1 MHLKAMTLR
10 GFKSFASA
18 TTLRFEPG
26 ITCVVGPNGSGK
38 SNVVD
43 ALSWVMGEQGAKS
56 LRGGKME
63 DVIFAGTTGRPPLGR
78 AEVSLTIDNSDGA
91 LPIDYAEVTIT
102 RIMFR
107 NGGSE
112 YQLNGDT
119 CRLLD
124 IQELLSDSGIGREM
138 HVIVGQGQLDSVLH
152 ADPMGRRAFI
162 EEAAGVLK
170 HRKRKE
176 KALRKLDAM
185 RANLARVQDLTDEL
199 RRQLKPLGRQA
210 AVARRA
216 AVIQADLRDARLR
229 LLADDLVR
237 LREALRTEIADEAEL
252 KQRKEDAEG
261 RLKAALAREAELE
274 DEVRRLAPR
283 LQQAQQ
289 TWYELSQLAERV
301 RGTVSLADARVK
313 SATAAPTEEPRGR
326 DPEDME
332 REAARI
338 REQEA
343 ELEAALE
350 AAEHAR
356 EDTVAHRAE
365 LERALAAEERRLKDA
380 ARAIADRREGLA
392 RLTGQVNA
400 ARSRAASAQAE
411 IGRLAAAR
419 DEARERAAAAQE
431 EYEQLKAEV
440 DGLDADDHEL
450 AGRYEAARGALAEAE
465 SALTAARE
473 AATAAERDRAAV
485 AARHDALALG
495 LRRKDGTGA
504 LLAARD
510 RLTGLLG
517 PAAELLTV
525 TPGYEIPVSAA
536 LGAAADAIAVT
547 NPSAA
552 AEAIRLLRSEDAGR
566 ASLLV
571 SPGGGGGLAAG
582 GLAGVPTQAGE
593 AADAAS
599 GRGDAGPE
607 SGPGPVGG
615 VPAQAAG
622 ASAGG
627 SGAGLSGP
635 ATESG
640 PVGGLSAQAD
650 GLTAE
655 PGVYGGLPGQ
665 QGLAGGV
672 SAGEVDPES
681 ARADTGPGGGLPGQ
695 QGPAGEVSAQAGGAG
710 DAALGRADASLES
723 GPGPGGGVPA
733 QVGGAS
739 AGGSGTGLSGPATEP
754 GVSGG
759 VADGVFAQAGDAAPE
774 PGPGSLG
781 GQAGEHGVA
790 GQFPAQPDDTGL
802 SVPANGSPAEP
813 AAHSGVPAQASG
825 DGAGPSAA
833 ASGSATEADV
843 SGGLPAQ
850 TAGAG
855 HGPRP
860 GPVGGAAARV
870 TAGSG
875 GVGSSASAGGS
886 VVEPEVSAGGFP
898 APAPGGD
905 SGRSVSGAASGV
917 QGREVARTAVGDLVR
932 GPVGLVEAVRWM
944 VRDAVVVAS
953 LDDAEELV
961 GARPGVVAV
970 TAEGDVLGAHFAQ
983 GGSAGAPS
991 LLEVRASVD
1000 EAAGE
1005 LAELGVR
1012 CGELDEARR
1021 RATERR
1027 AECAALV
1034 EELGE
1039 RRRAADREKS
1049 AVSGRLGR
1057 LSGQARGAVGEAER
1071 TDAAVA
1077 KAQEALERATQE
1089 VEELAE
1095 RLLVAEEAPV
1105 EEEPDTSL
1113 RDRLAAD
1120 GANAR
1125 QTEMEARLQVRT
1137 HEERVKGLAG
1147 RADALDRGARA
1158 ERAARARAEQRRARL
1173 RHEAEVA
1180 GAVAAGTRQLLAHV
1194 EVSVVRAEAERA
1206 AAEAAKAERERE
1218 LVAER
1223 NQGRDLKSEL
1233 DKLTDS
1239 VHRGEVL
1246 GAEKRLRIEQLETR
1260 ALEELGV
1267 EPAGLIAEYGP
1278 DQLVS
1283 PSPPAEG
1290 EELPE
1295 DPAHPRNQPKPYVR
1309 SEQEKRLKSAER
1321 AYQQLGKVNP
1331 LALEE
1336 FAALEERHK
1345 FLSEQLEDLKKTRAD
1360 LLQVVKSVDERV
1372 EQVFTE
1378 AYRDTAVQF
1387 EGVFSRLFPGGEG
1400 RLILTD
1406 PENML
1411 TTGVDVEA
1419 RPPGK
1424 KVKRLSLLSGGER
1437 SLTAVALLVSI
1448 FKARPSPFYVMD
1460 EVEAALD
1467 DTNLQRLIRI
1477 MQELQE
1483 SSQLIVIT
1491 HQKRTMEVADALYG
1505 VSMQGDGVSKVISQ
1519 RLR

>member
-1 MHLKAMTLR
+1 MHLKALTLR

-91 LPIDYAEVTIT
+91 LPIEYAEVTIT

-185 RANLARVQDLTDEL
+185 QANLARVQDLTDEL

-237 LREALRTEIADEAEL
+237 LRQALQAEIADEAALKERKDAAEAEL
-252 KQRKEDAEG
+252 G
-261 RLKAALAREAELE
+261 RALRREADLE
-274 DEVRRLAPR
+274 DEVRRLTPR
-283 LQQAQQ
+283 LQRAQQ

-301 RGTVSLADARVK
+301 RGTISLADARVT
-313 SATAAPTEEPRGR
+313 SATSAPPEERRGR
-326 DPEDME
+326 DPEDLE
-332 REAARI
+332 REAARV

-350 AAEHAR
+350 AAEHAL
-356 EDTVAHRAE
+356 EDTVAHRAD
-365 LERALAAEERRLKDA
+365 LERELALEDRRLKDV

-392 RLTGQVNA
+392 RLSGQVGT
-400 ARSRAASAQAE
+400 ARSRAASARAE
-411 IGRLAAAR
+411 IERLAEAR
-419 DEARERAAAAQE
+419 DESRERAAAAQE
-431 EYEQLKAEV
+431 EYEALQAEV
-440 DGLDADDHEL
+440 DVLDADDQEL
-450 AGRYEAARGALAEAE
+450 AERHEAAKHGLAEAE
-465 SALTAARE
+465 AALSAARE
-473 AATAAERDRAAV
+473 AATAVERERAATH
-485 AARHDALALG
+485 ARREALALG

-504 LLAARD
+504 LLAAKD

-517 PAAELLTV
+517 PAAGLLTV
-525 TPGYEIPVSAA
+525 TPGHEVA
-536 LGAAADAIAVT
+536 LATAFGAAADALAVT
-547 NPSAA
+547 SPAA
-552 AEAIRLLRSEDAGR
+552 AADAIRLLRKQDAGR
-566 ASLLV
+566 AALL
-571 SPGGGGGLAAG
+571 
-582 GLAGVPTQAGE
+582 LAGAPDDVAREP
-593 AADAAS
+593 
-599 GRGDAGPE
+599 RGDVARGDVARGDVARGDVARGPR
-607 SGPGPVGG
+607 GG
-615 VPAQAAG
+615 
-622 ASAGG
+622 
-627 SGAGLSGP
+627 
-635 ATESG
+635 
-640 PVGGLSAQAD
+640 D
-650 GLTAE
+650 
-655 PGVYGGLPGQ
+655 
-665 QGLAGGV
+665 
-672 SAGEVDPES
+672 
-681 ARADTGPGGGLPGQ
+681 
-695 QGPAGEVSAQAGGAG
+695 
-710 DAALGRADASLES
+710 
-723 GPGPGGGVPA
+723 
-733 QVGGAS
+733 
-739 AGGSGTGLSGPATEP
+739 
-754 GVSGG
+754 
-759 VADGVFAQAGDAAPE
+759 
-774 PGPGSLG
+774 
-781 GQAGEHGVA
+781 
-790 GQFPAQPDDTGL
+790 
-802 SVPANGSPAEP
+802 GSPY
-813 AAHSGVPAQASG
+813 AA
-825 DGAGPSAA
+825 
-833 ASGSATEADV
+833 
-843 SGGLPAQ
+843 
-850 TAGAG
+850 
-855 HGPRP
+855 
-860 GPVGGAAARV
+860 
-870 TAGSG
+870 
-875 GVGSSASAGGS
+875 
-886 VVEPEVSAGGFP
+886 
-898 APAPGGD
+898 
-905 SGRSVSGAASGV
+905 
-917 QGREVARTAVGDLVR
+917 DLVR
-932 GPVGLVEAVRWM
+932 GPADLMPAVR
-944 VRDAVVVAS
+944 RLLRGIVVVAT
-953 LDDAEELV
+953 LEDAEDLVYAHPELT
-961 GARPGVVAV
+961 AV
-970 TAEGDVLGAHFAQ
+970 TAEGDLLGAHFAQ

-991 LLEVRASVD
+991 LLEVQASVD
-1000 EAAGE
+1000 QAAAE
-1005 LAELGVR
+1005 LAELGTR
-1012 CGELDEARR
+1012 CDELAQAQDAAVERR
-1021 RATERR
+1021 RES
-1027 AECAALV
+1027 AALV

-1049 AVSGRLGR
+1049 AVAQRLGR
-1057 LSGQARGAVGEAER
+1057 LAGQARGAAGEAER
-1071 TDAAVA
+1071 SAAA
-1077 KAQEALERATQE
+1077 AARAQEALDKALTD

-1095 RLLVAEEAPV
+1095 RLAVAEETPV
-1105 EEEPDTSL
+1105 EEEPDTSA

-1147 RADALDRGARA
+1147 RADSLDRAARA
-1158 ERAARARAEQRRARL
+1158 EREARARAEQRRARM
-1173 RHEAEVA
+1173 RHEAAVA
-1180 GAVAAGTRQLLAHV
+1180 EAVAAGARQLLAHV
-1194 EVSVVRAEAERA
+1194 EVSLTRADEERT
-1206 AAEAAKAERERE
+1206 AAEAAKARREQE
-1218 LVAER
+1218 LTAAR
-1223 NQGRDLKSEL
+1223 TAGRDLKAEL

-1246 GAEKRLRIEQLETR
+1246 GAEKRLRIEQLETK

-1267 EPAGLIAEYGP
+1267 EPAGLAAEYGP
-1278 DQLVS
+1278 HQEVP

-1290 EELPE
+1290 EELPA
-1295 DPAHPRNQPKPYVR
+1295 DPEHPRNRPRPFVR
-1309 SEQEKRLKSAER
+1309 SEQEKRLKAAER

-1336 FAALEERHK
+1336 FAALEERHQ

-1360 LLQVVKSVDERV
+1360 LLQVVKEVDERV

-1378 AYRDTAVQF
+1378 AFRDTAREF

-1400 RLILTD
+1400 RLVLTEPD
-1406 PENML
+1406 NML

-1437 SLTAVALLVSI
+1437 SLTAVAMLVSI

-1483 SSQLIVIT
+1483 ASQLIVIT

>member
-1 MHLKAMTLR
+1 MHLKALTLR

-91 LPIDYAEVTIT
+91 LPIEYAEVTIT

-112 YQLNGDT
+112 YQINGDT

-185 RANLARVQDLTDEL
+185 GANLARVQDLTDEL

-237 LREALRTEIADEAEL
+237 LHTALRSEIADEAAL
-252 KQRKEDAEG
+252 KQRREAAEAE
-261 RLKAALAREAELE
+261 LKAALGREAELE
-274 DEVRRLAPR
+274 GEVRRLTPR
-283 LQQAQQ
+283 LQRAQQ

-313 SATAAPTEEPRGR
+313 SATAPPEEERRAR

-343 ELEAALE
+343 ELTAALE
-350 AAEHAR
+350 AAEHAL
-356 EDTVAHRAE
+356 EDTASHRAE
-365 LERALAAEERRLKDA
+365 LERELAAEERRLKDA
-380 ARAIADRREGLA
+380 ARALADRREGLA
-392 RLTGQVNA
+392 RLNGQVNA
-400 ARSRAASAQAE
+400 ARSRAGSAQSE
-411 IGRLAAAR
+411 IDRLAASR
-419 DEARERAAAAQE
+419 DEAQERAARAQE

-440 DGLDADDHEL
+440 DGLDAGDTEL
-450 AGRYEAARGALAEAE
+450 GERHEAARRELKEAEGAL
-465 SALTAARE
+465 SAARDDL
-473 AATAAERDRAAV
+473 TTAERERAAV

-495 LRRKDGTGA
+495 LRRKDGTGV
-504 LLAARD
+504 LLGARD

-525 TPGYEIPVSAA
+525 APGHEVAVAAA
-536 LGAAADAIAVT
+536 LGAAADAVAVT
-547 NPSAA
+547 DAATA
-552 AEAIRLLRSEDAGR
+552 AEAIRLLRKQDAGR
-566 ASLLV
+566 ASLLLG
-571 SPGGGGGLAAG
+571 SGGDARPAAAGPGGSDAVGQ
-582 GLAGVPTQAGE
+582 VPGQ
-593 AADAAS
+593 
-599 GRGDAGPE
+599 
-607 SGPGPVGG
+607 GPGAAH
-615 VPAQAAG
+615 VPGQSAEPAPRPPEVTAPPAPRG
-622 ASAGG
+622 AVEAE
-627 SGAGLSGP
+627 GAGRSAEAEEAGRTAEGAGRPVAVALTGRSAP
-635 ATESG
+635 AVADLVSG
-640 PVGGLSAQAD
+640 PVELMA
-650 GLTAE
+650 
-655 PGVYGGLPGQ
+655 
-665 QGLAGGV
+665 
-672 SAGEVDPES
+672 
-681 ARADTGPGGGLPGQ
+681 
-695 QGPAGEVSAQAGGAG
+695 
-710 DAALGRADASLES
+710 
-723 GPGPGGGVPA
+723 
-733 QVGGAS
+733 
-739 AGGSGTGLSGPATEP
+739 
-754 GVSGG
+754 
-759 VADGVFAQAGDAAPE
+759 
-774 PGPGSLG
+774 
-781 GQAGEHGVA
+781 
-790 GQFPAQPDDTGL
+790 
-802 SVPANGSPAEP
+802 
-813 AAHSGVPAQASG
+813 
-825 DGAGPSAA
+825 
-833 ASGSATEADV
+833 
-843 SGGLPAQ
+843 
-850 TAGAG
+850 
-855 HGPRP
+855 
-860 GPVGGAAARV
+860 
-870 TAGSG
+870 
-875 GVGSSASAGGS
+875 
-886 VVEPEVSAGGFP
+886 
-898 APAPGGD
+898 
-905 SGRSVSGAASGV
+905 
-917 QGREVARTAVGDLVR
+917 
-932 GPVGLVEAVRWM
+932 AVRRM
-944 VRDAVVVAS
+944 VRDMVVVGT
-953 LDDAEELV
+953 LEDAEDLVAAHPELT
-961 GARPGVVAV
+961 AV
-970 TAEGDVLGAHFAQ
+970 TGEGDVLSAHFAH

-991 LLEVRASVD
+991 LLEVQASVD
-1000 EAAGE
+1000 EAAAE
-1005 LAELGVR
+1005 LAELAVR
-1012 CGELDEARR
+1012 CAELAGTQRNAAQR
-1021 RATERR
+1021 RAD
-1027 AECAALV
+1027 CAALV

-1039 RRRAADREKS
+1039 RRRAAEREKS
-1049 AVSGRLGR
+1049 GVAQQLGR
-1057 LSGQARGAVGEAER
+1057 LAGQARGAAGEAER
-1071 TDAAVA
+1071 MTASAAR
-1077 KAQEALERATQE
+1077 AQESLERATQE
-1089 VEELAE
+1089 AEELAE
-1095 RLLVAEEAPV
+1095 RLLVAEEAAQDGAD
-1105 EEEPDTSL
+1105 EEPDTAV

-1137 HEERVKGLAG
+1137 HEERVKALAG
-1147 RADALDRGARA
+1147 RADSLDRGARA
-1158 ERAARARAEQRRARL
+1158 EREARARVEQRRARL
-1173 RHEAEVA
+1173 RHEA
-1180 GAVAAGTRQLLAHV
+1180 AVASAVASGARQLLAHV
-1194 EVSVVRAEAERA
+1194 EVSVVRAQEERA
-1206 AAEAAKAERERE
+1206 AAEASKAERERE
-1218 LVAER
+1218 LAAER
-1223 NQGRDLKSEL
+1223 HRGRELKGEL

-1246 GAEKRLRIEQLETR
+1246 GAEKRLRIEQLEAK

-1267 EPAGLIAEYGP
+1267 EPAGLAAEYGP
-1278 DQLVS
+1278 DQLVP
-1283 PSPPAEG
+1283 PSPAAEG

-1295 DPAHPRNQPKPYVR
+1295 DPEHPRNQPKPFVR
-1309 SEQEKRLKSAER
+1309 AEQEKRLKSAER

-1336 FAALEERHK
+1336 FSALEERHK

-1360 LLQVVKSVDERV
+1360 LMQVIKEVDERV

-1378 AYRDTAVQF
+1378 AYRDTAREF

-1400 RLILTD
+1400 RLVLTD
-1406 PENML
+1406 PDNML
-1411 TTGVDVEA
+1411 ATGVDVEA

-1477 MQELQE
+1477 MEELQE